1 MRREQPPLIQ
11 RGLKMSDRHIV
22 YLTDVKLITC
32 VLQTGLAEEVLEAAK
47 NCGAQGA
54 TVSYARGT
62 GVRDRM
68 GLIGVTIDE
77 QKEVVRI
84 VASEEQANRV
94 FEAMYLAGDL
104 DTPGKGI
111 MYMSDLEHVATYIPE
126 NIVDSAS
133 QQTSNI
139 DHVG

>member
-126 NIVDSAS
+126 NIVESAS
-133 QQTSNI
+133 QQTSNV

>member
-1 MRREQPPLIQ
+1 
-11 RGLKMSDRHIV
+11 MSDRHIV

-32 VLQTGLAEEVLEAAK
+32 VLQNGLAEEVLEAAK

-84 VASEEQANRV
+84 VASKEQANRV

-126 NIVDSAS
+126 NIVDSAA
-133 QQTSNI
+133 QQTSNVN
-139 DHVG
+139 HVG

>member
-126 NIVDSAS
+126 NIVESAS
-133 QQTSNI
+133 QQTGDA

>member
-11 RGLKMSDRHIV
+11 RGSKMSDRHIV

-133 QQTSNI
+133 QQTSNV

>member
-126 NIVDSAS
+126 NIVESAS
-133 QQTSNI
+133 QQTSDA

>member
-1 MRREQPPLIQ
+1 V
-11 RGLKMSDRHIV
+11 SDRNIV
-22 YLTDVKLITC
+22 YLTNVKIITC
-32 VLQTGLAEEVLEAAK
+32 VLQNGVAEEVLEAAK

-84 VASEEQANRV
+84 IVSEEQAGRV
-94 FEAMYLAGDL
+94 FEAMYLAGNL

-111 MYMSDLEHVATYIPE
+111 MYISDLEHVATYIPE
-126 NIVDSAS
+126 NIVNTASA
-133 QQTSNI
+133 
-139 DHVG
+139 

>member
-1 MRREQPPLIQ
+1 MKQ
-11 RGLKMSDRHIV
+11 RTIT
-22 YLTDVKLITC
+22 YLTDANLITC
-32 VLQTGLAEEVLEAAK
+32 VIQKDLAEPVLEAAK
-47 NCGAQGA
+47 NAGAQGA
-54 TVSYARGT
+54 TISYAQGT
-62 GVRDRM
+62 GVRERM
-68 GLIGVTIDE
+68 GLLGVTIDE

-84 VASEEQANRV
+84 GASEEQASRV

-133 QQTSNI
+133 QQTSNV

>member
-1 MRREQPPLIQ
+1 
-11 RGLKMSDRHIV
+11 MSDRHIV

-32 VLQTGLAEEVLEAAK
+32 VLQSGLAEEVLEAAK

-84 VASEEQANRV
+84 IASEEQANRV

-126 NIVDSAS
+126 NIVSSAG
-133 QQTSNI
+133 Q
-139 DHVG
+139 

>member
-1 MRREQPPLIQ
+1 MKKRTIT
-11 RGLKMSDRHIV
+11 
-22 YLTDVKLITC
+22 YLTDANLITC
-32 VLQTGLAEEVLEAAK
+32 VLQKDLAEPVLEAAK
-47 NCGAQGA
+47 NAGAQGA
-54 TVSYARGT
+54 TISYAQGT
-62 GVRDRM
+62 GIRERM
-68 GLIGVTIDE
+68 GLLGVTIDE

-126 NIVDSAS
+126 NIVDTAS
-133 QQTSNI
+133 QQASNV